1 VIPPPKYAPKQ
12 YYEMDE
18 VEPQSFPLPYEDEI
32 EPSETFDDD
41 ANDLDEGT
49 VIGTKTYTNTN
60 VYQQPLIDPY
70 EKISP
75 RMKVNKAERL
85 EKQAPVEFN
94 KIFKEDRPP
103 MISDIEDQPDLDNS
117 RDEWKTIQKKID
129 SEYEKKLKEVSDD
142 AMKKLKA
149 FQTEHKALLEKTQF
163 LLDQSQIRSRSGSRA
178 RDEDNRSAVAKDDRN
193 RFFSPQ
199 VKKTVSAREL
209 ARESPTGQGSDAL
222 LIRQLHQEYQDI
234 LLLGKNMV
242 GEIYLVDILAK
253 LHFIDGD
260 VSNEKAR

>member
-1 VIPPPKYAPKQ
+1 MIPPPKYAPKQ

-18 VEPQSFPLPYEDEI
+18 VEPQSLPPYEDEI
-32 EPSETFDDD
+32 EPSETFEDD

-49 VIGTKTYTNTN
+49 VIGTKTYPQPY
-60 VYQQPLIDPY
+60 YQQPVVDPY
-70 EKISP
+70 DKISP
-75 RMKVNKAERL
+75 RMKVNKAP
-85 EKQAPVEFN
+85 AEFN

-103 MISDIEDQPDLDNS
+103 MISDIEDQPELDNS

-178 RDEDNRSAVAKDDRN
+178 RDEDK
-193 RFFSPQ
+193 
-199 VKKTVSAREL
+199 
-209 ARESPTGQGSDAL
+209 G
-222 LIRQLHQEYQDI
+222 
-234 LLLGKNMV
+234 
-242 GEIYLVDILAK
+242 
-253 LHFIDGD
+253 
-260 VSNEKAR
+260 

>member
-149 FQTEHKALLEKTQF
+149 FQTEHKAFSRRPNSCSTRVKLEAGPDQELGMRTIDQLLREMIET
-163 LLDQSQIRSRSGSRA
+163 DS
-178 RDEDNRSAVAKDDRN
+178 
-193 RFFSPQ
+193 SP
-199 VKKTVSAREL
+199 
-209 ARESPTGQGSDAL
+209 
-222 LIRQLHQEYQDI
+222 H
-234 LLLGKNMV
+234 
-242 GEIYLVDILAK
+242 K
-253 LHFIDGD
+253 LRRL
-260 VSNEKAR
+260 SLPER

>member
-1 VIPPPKYAPKQ
+1 VQYQQPVYEQPPVQYEPQPVVAQPQYYEPEPQYQEPYENTEPVYEGFRPPYAAPEVRTGFSNVIPPPKYAPKQ

-32 EPSETFDDD
+32 EPSETFEDD

-49 VIGTKTYTNTN
+49 VIGTKTYSNN
-60 VYQQPLIDPY
+60 NLYQQPVVDPY

-85 EKQAPVEFN
+85 EKPPVEFN

-103 MISDIEDQPDLDNS
+103 MISDIEDQPELDNS

-163 LLDQSQIRSRSGSRA
+163 LLD
-178 RDEDNRSAVAKDDRN
+178 
-193 RFFSPQ
+193 
-199 VKKTVSAREL
+199 
-209 ARESPTGQGSDAL
+209 
-222 LIRQLHQEYQDI
+222 
-234 LLLGKNMV
+234 
-242 GEIYLVDILAK
+242 
-253 LHFIDGD
+253 
-260 VSNEKAR
+260 

>member
-1 VIPPPKYAPKQ
+1 
-12 YYEMDE
+12 MDE
-18 VEPQSFPLPYEDEI
+18 VEPQSLPMPYEDEI
-32 EPSETFDDD
+32 EPSETFEDD

-49 VIGTKTYTNTN
+49 VIGTKTYPN
-60 VYQQPLIDPY
+60 YQQPVDPY

-85 EKQAPVEFN
+85 EKPPVEFN

-103 MISDIEDQPDLDNS
+103 MISDIEDQPELDNS

-178 RDEDNRSAVAKDDRN
+178 RDEDNR
-193 RFFSPQ
+193 
-199 VKKTVSAREL
+199 
-209 ARESPTGQGSDAL
+209 
-222 LIRQLHQEYQDI
+222 
-234 LLLGKNMV
+234 
-242 GEIYLVDILAK
+242 
-253 LHFIDGD
+253 
-260 VSNEKAR
+260 